1 MIEPNQFSVVFPGQG
16 SQYLGMLSSYFDNC
30 PTFQETFEESSKL
43 LGVNYIDLLITGTKE
58 DLAKTEITQPL
69 MLIADVALW
78 NLVSRLIDKPICM
91 AGHSLGEYAA
101 LVASGVLSLENA
113 LELVRER
120 SKLMQAAV
128 PENEGGIAVIIGL
141 KEQDI
146 NDICLEISK
155 DPKFLVS
162 AANVNSSTQ
171 IVISGTKTGVL
182 KAIDQCKSSGA
193 KRVVP
198 LPMSVPV
205 HCMLMKDASDKFSLA
220 LEKVEFRS
228 PSIPVIHNIDSLP
241 ENDTEIIKTKL
252 VQQIYN
258 PVRWLDTINSMNKME
273 VKTII
278 ECGPSKVL
286 CGLIKRI
293 CPDMRTIDLDNYEN
307 YLSLSN
313 G

>member
-155 DPKFLVS
+155 
-162 AANVNSSTQ
+162 
-171 IVISGTKTGVL
+171 
-182 KAIDQCKSSGA
+182 
-193 KRVVP
+193 
-198 LPMSVPV
+198 
-205 HCMLMKDASDKFSLA
+205 
-220 LEKVEFRS
+220 
-228 PSIPVIHNIDSLP
+228 
-241 ENDTEIIKTKL
+241 EIGRAH
-252 VQQIYN
+252 V
-258 PVRWLDTINSMNKME
+258 
-273 VKTII
+273 
-278 ECGPSKVL
+278 
-286 CGLIKRI
+286 
-293 CPDMRTIDLDNYEN
+293 
-307 YLSLSN
+307 
-313 G
+313 